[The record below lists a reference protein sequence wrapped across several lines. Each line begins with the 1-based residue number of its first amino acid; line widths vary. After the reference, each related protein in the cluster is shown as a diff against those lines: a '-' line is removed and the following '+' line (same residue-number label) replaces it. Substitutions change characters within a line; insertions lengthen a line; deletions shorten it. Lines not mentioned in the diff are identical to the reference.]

1 MIDMMISGLAELL
14 GIALEAIVD
23 LILPIFSFDFTLFN
37 TSFPFA
43 KTAYN
48 IFQSVGLG
56 IVLLLASVQII
67 PFFVGSKRN
76 KTTPIRA
83 GLFAILAV
91 FGIYYGN
98 YITTA
103 IIDIAQM
110 PYNALLNANIAY
122 GSLEEIVEVNSMIDI
137 VYDACYQQSVLV
149 YIFLLL
155 LIGIAFVKLLL
166 EAVERYTI
174 LFVLIYAT
182 PLAAST
188 LASETSSGICKRFF
202 TMFISQCI
210 LLILNVWSLQM
221 ITSLFANMGNSAN
234 PMVTLLVGY
243 AFLRIA
249 SKLDSYL
256 NSLGLNAAVTGAGL
270 GAELMA
276 TGMSVL
282 SSGTSFLG
290 GKATKGSGGILGV
303 AKDVSTGIGKISPIS
318 GAADAVKNFAVDGI
332 GKTAVGAARTFVNKA
347 GGEGTVQAGFQAAKG
362 QWNTSFGKNMHD
374 ALMKTQEQSWWA
386 RSFGQAKAAASP
398 TDKSVDQTLETMFNN
413 GSMSSQELND
423 IANTSFAAN
432 RAFNNIPEDAEVTD
446 AAAVASTLQGIGLT
460 NVMPEAEDAI
470 QAGLGN
476 KDADYMDYQL
486 TANGA
491 HMSYGING
499 KNHTLDVKNSSQME
513 DMTPQERSAYTAFKS
528 GGNVYY
534 AKHQSNADK
543 TGVMLNRMQKSGEPV
558 TLSESNRT
566 QFSDFLNSTR
576 WNGISQKTQQKV
588 TSAIQSGGS
597 QVAGSIDGSHFRVS
611 TEAGPGV
618 SIISGQAVRTDG
630 NATYSPTDL
639 EQRGYTYNNIGGN
652 EYWAKEYTE
661 ADRMGLAFEK
671 MQQENSSMRLTES
684 NKDQFTALI
693 NSTRWNGVSPKT
705 QQAITTAVQGGDG
718 HVNGGMDARR
728 FWVETEKGGI
738 SIISSEGV
746 TSQEKDFN
754 EVGQPVYNAATLEN
768 RGYSYNKVNG
778 KEFWVKETTQVPDD
792 FKDGKHLFQEY

>member
-14 GIALEAIVD
+14 GVALEAIVEIIMPVFD
-23 LILPIFSFDFTLFN
+23 FDFTLFN

-43 KTAYN
+43 RTAYY

-67 PFFVGSKRN
+67 PFFMGSRKN

-83 GLFAILAV
+83 GLFALLAV

-98 YITTA
+98 YILTA

-122 GSLEEIVEVNSMIDI
+122 GSLAEIVEVNSMIDI
-137 VYDACYQQSVLV
+137 IYDASYHQSVLV
-149 YIFLLL
+149 YIILLL

-166 EAVERYTI
+166 EAVERYVI

-202 TMFISQCI
+202 TMFVSQCI

-221 ITSLFANMGNSAN
+221 ITSLFANMGNSDN
-234 PMVTLLVGY
+234 PMVTLLIGY

-249 SKLDSYL
+249 SRLDSYL

-276 TGMSVL
+276 SGMAVL
-282 SSGTSFLG
+282 SRGTSFLG
-290 GKATKGSGGILGV
+290 GKAANGSGGILGLSK
-303 AKDVSTGIGKISPIS
+303 AVSSGIGKISPIS
-318 GAADAVKNFAVDGI
+318 GAADAVKNFTFDGV
-332 GKTAVGAARTFVNKA
+332 GKTVAGAARAFAHEA
-347 GGEGTVQAGFQAAKG
+347 GGEGGMQAGFQAAKAH
-362 QWNTSFGKNMHD
+362 WNTNFDKNRHD
-374 ALMKTQEQSWWA
+374 SWMKTQEQSWWA
-386 RSFGQAKAAASP
+386 RSFGQANAAASP

-432 RAFNNIPEDAEVTD
+432 RAFNHIPEDAEVTD

-460 NVMPEAEDAI
+460 NVMPEANEAI

-476 KDADYMDYQL
+476 INSDYMDYQL

-491 HMSYGING
+491 HMAYGING

-513 DMTPQERSAYTAFKS
+513 GMSPQERSAYTSFKS

-534 AKHQSNADK
+534 AKHQTNADK
-543 TGVMLNRMQKSGEPV
+543 TGAMLSRMQKSGEPV
-558 TLSESNRT
+558 VLSEGNRA

-576 WNGISQKTQQKV
+576 WNGISPKTQQKV
-588 TSAIQSGGS
+588 TTAIQSGS
-597 QVAGSIDGSHFRVS
+597 EQVSGRMDGNHFRVS

-618 SIISGQAVRTDG
+618 SIITGSAVSADG
-630 NATYSPTDL
+630 SAEYTPKEL
-639 EQRGYTYNNIGGN
+639 ESRGYTYTNVGGN
-652 EYWAKEYTE
+652 EYWTKEYTE
-661 ADRMGLAFEK
+661 TDRMSNTFFQ
-671 MQQENSSMRLTES
+671 MQQSSSSMRLSDE
-684 NKDQFTALI
+684 NKSQFTDLI
-693 NSTRWNGVSPKT
+693 NSTHWNGVSPKT
-705 QQAITTAVQGGDG
+705 QQAITTAIQGGDG
-718 HVNGGMDARR
+718 HIDGGMDSRR

-738 SIISSEGV
+738 SIISSEGI
-746 TSQEKDFN
+746 TTQQREFN
-754 EVGQPVYNAATLEN
+754 EAGQPVYHTSTLEN

-778 KEFWVKETTQVPDD
+778 KEFWVKETTQIPDD